1 VSWEDC
7 QVFLK
12 KFNEKVGPG
21 FGTFRLPTEAEWEY
35 ACRAGST
42 TKYCFGDEAS
52 KVGDYGWFRENSQGE
67 SHPVGQKK
75 ANAWGLYDMYG
86 NVCEFCQDWNRG
98 YVGDQ
103 AVFRGGSW
111 YDDSRG
117 WVLRGWATPGYRSR
131 FLGCRLALVP
141 SGN

>member
-111 YDDSRG
+111 YNDSRG
-117 WVLRGWATPGYRSR
+117 WVLRGWATPGHRSR